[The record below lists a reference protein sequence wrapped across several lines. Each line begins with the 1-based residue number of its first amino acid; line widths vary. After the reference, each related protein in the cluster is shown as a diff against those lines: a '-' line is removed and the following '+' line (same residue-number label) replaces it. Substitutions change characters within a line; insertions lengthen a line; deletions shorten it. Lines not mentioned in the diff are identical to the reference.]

1 MTNYTNN
8 NNDNVLDENIKFSQE
23 AEFCPKSFKEVLV
36 MDIISATRCYEEL
49 RVKFIEALEELR
61 DLPRDEEDEGGVRAK
76 DVAEQI
82 NIIRETMSQ
91 AAQEYGRIFMMDR
104 MLEYIERK
112 PSLDSLIWRHQFPES
127 LSKSLY
133 LTEDDEDLLHRATR
147 RKKVK
152 KITDKRYGL
161 MPYVDFVSE
170 TMNSIEFD
178 KAMIRSRFEK

>member
-1 MTNYTNN
+1 MADFNN
-8 NNDNVLDENIKFSQE
+8 NNNALNENNIQE
-23 AEFCPKSFKEVLV
+23 ECPKSFKEALV
-36 MDIISATRCYEEL
+36 MDLIAATLHYEEL

-61 DLPRDEEDEGGVRAK
+61 DLPRDEEDDGGVRSK

-82 NIIRETMSQ
+82 SIIQETMSQ

-104 MLEYIERK
+104 TLEYIERK
-112 PSLDSLIWRHQFPES
+112 PSLDSLIWRHRFPGS

-161 MPYVDFVSE
+161 MPYVEFTSE
-170 TMNSIEFD
+170 TMNDIEFD
-178 KAMIRSRFEK
+178 EAVIRARFKK

>member
-1 MTNYTNN
+1 MANFNN
-8 NNDNVLDENIKFSQE
+8 NEVFDENVQE
-23 AEFCPKSFKEVLV
+23 AAECPKSFKEALV
-36 MDIISATRCYEEL
+36 MDLVAATLHYEEL
-49 RVKFIEALEELR
+49 RMKFIEALEELR

-82 NIIRETMSQ
+82 NIIQETMSQ

-104 MLEYIERK
+104 TLEYIERK
-112 PSLDSLIWRHQFPES
+112 PSLDSLIWRHRFPGS

-152 KITDKRYGL
+152 KITDKRNGL
-161 MPYVDFVSE
+161 MPYVEFTSE
-170 TMNSIEFD
+170 TMNDIEFD
-178 KAMIRSRFEK
+178 EAVIRARFKK

>member
-8 NNDNVLDENIKFSQE
+8 EVLNENNIQE
-23 AEFCPKSFKEVLV
+23 AACPKSFKEALV
-36 MDIISATRCYEEL
+36 TDLVAATLHYEEL
-49 RVKFIEALEELR
+49 RMKFIEALEELR

-82 NIIRETMSQ
+82 SIIREAMSQ

-104 MLEYIERK
+104 TLEYIERK
-112 PSLDSLIWRHQFPES
+112 PSLDSLIWRHQFPGS

-152 KITDKRYGL
+152 KITDKRNGL
-161 MPYVDFVSE
+161 MPYVEFTSE
-170 TMNSIEFD
+170 TMNDIEFD
-178 KAMIRSRFEK
+178 EAVIRARFKK

>member
-1 MTNYTNN
+1 MANFNN
-8 NNDNVLDENIKFSQE
+8 NEVFDENVQE
-23 AEFCPKSFKEVLV
+23 ACPKSFKEALV
-36 MDIISATRCYEEL
+36 ADLVSATLHYEEL

-82 NIIRETMSQ
+82 SIIRETMSQ

-104 MLEYIERK
+104 TLEYIEHK
-112 PSLDSLIWRHQFPES
+112 PSLDSLIWRHQFPGS

-152 KITDKRYGL
+152 KITDKRNGL
-161 MPYVDFVSE
+161 MPYVEFTSE
-170 TMNSIEFD
+170 TMNDIEFD
-178 KAMIRSRFEK
+178 EAVIRARFKK

>member
-1 MTNYTNN
+1 MTNYTN

-23 AEFCPKSFKEVLV
+23 AEFCPKSFKEALV
-36 MDIISATRCYEEL
+36 MNIVSATRNYEEL

>member
-8 NNDNVLDENIKFSQE
+8 NEEVLDGNMNFSQD
-23 AEFCPKSFKEVLV
+23 AECCPKSFKEALV
-36 MDIISATRCYEEL
+36 MDLISATRHYEEL
-49 RVKFIEALEELR
+49 RAKFIEALEELR

-82 NIIRETMSQ
+82 SIIQETMSQ

-104 MLEYIERK
+104 TLEYIERK
-112 PSLDSLIWRHQFPES
+112 PSLDSLIWRHRFPGS

-133 LTEDDEDLLHRATR
+133 LAEDDEDLLHRVTR

-170 TMNSIEFD
+170 TMNNIEFD
-178 KAMIRSRFEK
+178 EATVRSRFKK

>member
-1 MTNYTNN
+1 MTNFNN
-8 NNDNVLDENIKFSQE
+8 NEDVLENNNQVE
-23 AEFCPKSFKEVLV
+23 CPKSFKEALV
-36 MDIISATRCYEEL
+36 TDIISATRHYEEL

-61 DLPRDEEDEGGVRAK
+61 DLPRDEEDDGGVRAK

-82 NIIRETMSQ
+82 SIIQETMNQ

-104 MLEYIERK
+104 TLEYIERK
-112 PSLDSLIWRHQFPES
+112 PSLDSLIWRHRFPGS

-147 RKKVK
+147 RKKIR

-170 TMNSIEFD
+170 TANAVEFD
-178 KAMIRSRFEK
+178 EALIHSRFKK

>member
-1 MTNYTNN
+1 MANFNT
-8 NNDNVLDENIKFSQE
+8 NNDNALNENISQE
-23 AEFCPKSFKEVLV
+23 ECPKSFKEALV
-36 MDIISATRCYEEL
+36 MDLIAATLHYEEL

-82 NIIRETMSQ
+82 SIIQETMSQ
-91 AAQEYGRIFMMDR
+91 AAMEYGRIFMMDR
-104 MLEYIERK
+104 TLEYIERK
-112 PSLDSLIWRHQFPES
+112 PSLDSLIWRHRFPGS

-152 KITDKRYGL
+152 KITDKRNGL
-161 MPYVDFVSE
+161 MPYVEFTSE
-170 TMNSIEFD
+170 TMNDIEFD
-178 KAMIRSRFEK
+178 EAVIRARFKK

>member
-8 NNDNVLDENIKFSQE
+8 NEVINDENFQE
-23 AEFCPKSFKEVLV
+23 ECPKSFKEALV
-36 MDIISATRCYEEL
+36 MDLVSATRHYEEL

-82 NIIRETMSQ
+82 SIIQEAMSQ

-112 PSLDSLIWRHQFPES
+112 PSLDSLIWRHRFPGS

-147 RKKVK
+147 RKKVQK
-152 KITDKRYGL
+152 MVDKRHGL
-161 MPYVDFVSE
+161 MPYVEFTSE
-170 TMNSIEFD
+170 TMNDIEFD
-178 KAMIRSRFEK
+178 EAVIRARFKK

>member
-8 NNDNVLDENIKFSQE
+8 EEVLDENNVQE
-23 AEFCPKSFKEVLV
+23 KCPKSFKEALV
-36 MDIISATRCYEEL
+36 TDLVAATLHYEEL

-82 NIIRETMSQ
+82 SIIQETMSQ

-104 MLEYIERK
+104 VLEYIERK
-112 PSLDSLIWRHQFPES
+112 PSLDSLIWRHRFPGS

-133 LTEDDEDLLHRATR
+133 LTEDDEDLLHRVTR

-152 KITDKRYGL
+152 KITDKKYGL
-161 MPYVDFVSE
+161 MPYVEFVSE
-170 TMNSIEFD
+170 TMNDIEFD
-178 KAMIRSRFEK
+178 EMVIRSRFKK

>member
-8 NNDNVLDENIKFSQE
+8 NENVLDENENIKFSQE
-23 AEFCPKSFKEVLV
+23 AECPKSFKEALV
-36 MDIISATRCYEEL
+36 MDIVSATRCYEEL

-82 NIIRETMSQ
+82 SIIRETMSQ

-112 PSLDSLIWRHQFPES
+112 PSLDSLIWRHRFPES

-133 LTEDDEDLLHRATR
+133 LTEDDKDILHRATR
-147 RKKVK
+147 RKKIKNV
-152 KITDKRYGL
+152 TDKKYGL
-161 MPYVDFVSE
+161 MPYVEFVSE
-170 TMNSIEFD
+170 TMNDIEFD
-178 KAMIRSRFEK
+178 EAVIRARFKK

>member
-8 NNDNVLDENIKFSQE
+8 EEVLDENNVQE
-23 AEFCPKSFKEVLV
+23 KCPKSFKEALV
-36 MDIISATRCYEEL
+36 TDLVAATLHYEEL

-61 DLPRDEEDEGGVRAK
+61 DLPRDEEDEGGVRSK

-82 NIIRETMSQ
+82 SIIQETMSQ
-91 AAQEYGRIFMMDR
+91 AAMEYGRIFMMDR
-104 MLEYIERK
+104 TLEYIERK
-112 PSLDSLIWRHQFPES
+112 PRLDSLIWRHRFPGS

-152 KITDKRYGL
+152 KITDKKYGL
-161 MPYVDFVSE
+161 MPYVEFTSE
-170 TMNSIEFD
+170 TMNDIEFD
-178 KAMIRSRFEK
+178 EAVIRARFKK

>member
-1 MTNYTNN
+1 MANFNN
-8 NNDNVLDENIKFSQE
+8 NEDVLKNNVQE
-23 AEFCPKSFKEVLV
+23 KCPKSFKEALV
-36 MDIISATRCYEEL
+36 TDLVAATLHYEEL

-82 NIIRETMSQ
+82 SIIRETMSQ

-104 MLEYIERK
+104 TLEYIERK
-112 PSLDSLIWRHQFPES
+112 PSLDSLIWRHRFPGS

-152 KITDKRYGL
+152 KITDKRNGL
-161 MPYVDFVSE
+161 MPYVEFTSE
-170 TMNSIEFD
+170 TMNDIEFD
-178 KAMIRSRFEK
+178 EAVIRARFKK

>member
-1 MTNYTNN
+1 MANFNT
-8 NNDNVLDENIKFSQE
+8 NNDNALNENISQE
-23 AEFCPKSFKEVLV
+23 ECPKSFKEALV
-36 MDIISATRCYEEL
+36 ADLIAATRNYEEL

-61 DLPRDEEDEGGVRAK
+61 DLPRDEEDENGVRAK

-82 NIIRETMSQ
+82 SIIQEVMSQ

-104 MLEYIERK
+104 TLSYVEHK
-112 PSLDSLIWRHQFPES
+112 PSLDSLIWRHRFPGS

-147 RKKVK
+147 RKKIK

-161 MPYVDFVSE
+161 MPYVEFVSE
-170 TMNSIEFD
+170 TMNDIEFD
-178 KAMIRSRFEK
+178 KAIIRSRFKK

>member
-8 NNDNVLDENIKFSQE
+8 EEVFDKNNIQE
-23 AEFCPKSFKEVLV
+23 AECPKSFKEALV
-36 MDIISATRCYEEL
+36 TDLVAATLHYEEL

-61 DLPRDEEDEGGVRAK
+61 DLPRDEEDEGGVRSK

-82 NIIRETMSQ
+82 SIIQEAMSQ

-104 MLEYIERK
+104 TLEYIERK
-112 PSLDSLIWRHQFPES
+112 PSLDSLIWRHRFPGS

-147 RKKVK
+147 RKKVQK
-152 KITDKRYGL
+152 MVDKRHGL
-161 MPYVDFVSE
+161 MPYVEFTSE
-170 TMNSIEFD
+170 TMNDIEFD
-178 KAMIRSRFEK
+178 EAVIRARFKK

>member
-1 MTNYTNN
+1 MANFN
-8 NNDNVLDENIKFSQE
+8 NNDDNVNVLNENMKFSQKCE
-23 AEFCPKSFKEVLV
+23 CPKSFKEALV
-36 MDIISATRCYEEL
+36 MDAISATRHYEEL

-82 NIIRETMSQ
+82 SIIRETMSQ
-91 AAQEYGRIFMMDR
+91 AAQEYGRIFMIDR
-104 MLEYIERK
+104 MLEYIEHK
-112 PSLDSLIWRHQFPES
+112 PSLDSLIWRHQFPGS

-147 RKKVK
+147 RKKIK

-161 MPYVDFVSE
+161 MPYVEFVSE
-170 TMNSIEFD
+170 TMNDIEFD
-178 KAMIRSRFEK
+178 KAIIRSRFKK